1 MSGDTPRGGSAIHRL
16 SDGFAR
22 LAGWSFD
29 HRAVLVGFS
38 LLLVGGVFWLA
49 SAARIDMSYES
60 FFDPE
65 DDAFTKYEQYREDF
79 GSDEISYV
87 LYEAPDAEHGVFD
100 LDVMRRIAELT
111 EALIDEVPFVYDVK
125 SLPNAELTIG
135 TEDGIEIEKIED
147 DFPETQAELLAL
159 RDRFLAKPMLV
170 GGLLSADA
178 SHAALIIEMDR
189 SSTDPIDEIQVD
201 PELGSAL
208 ENVYPQA
215 TETVIS
221 EILARPEYAGIRFYH
236 SGDVPLNAYYA
247 RVIDRESGGLMLAMI
262 GFIALML
269 GFFFRSVAGV
279 IGPLVVVTI
288 ASVSVASF
296 IVVMGWTIDMTFS
309 SVPTLIVAIGVAHG
323 VHILS
328 EFRHRFVELG
338 DRRSALVETMRLVG
352 APAMLTSLTTAAG
365 FGSMSF
371 VPIKAIAHMGAYS
384 AFGVLAA
391 FVLSVTL
398 LMSFLS
404 FGPARPTQRQIA
416 RVDRTEEKRSLRPL
430 LQIVAATAI
439 RWRRPILIVSAGVF
453 VFAFAGIAQI
463 RVDSNWM
470 DDFRDEV
477 ELKQVTKRVDGVM
490 GGVANFIYLFETEDE
505 GGIKEPAAL
514 REIERV
520 QQLASRDP
528 ELVRKTYSIV
538 DVLKDLNRA
547 FHEDDPAYYRI
558 PESRELVAQYLL
570 LYEMSGGEETEKLV
584 SPDYRRAGLELRLR
598 LGPTSEIANLHRD
611 VTAAVEAEPLEATTM
626 SATGIGALWL
636 KLMDYIV
643 SSQVEAFMIAFVV
656 IAGMMVGV
664 FSSWKVG
671 LISMVPNLAPVFLAL
686 AALGWLD
693 LPLDYSKISIAG
705 VAMGIA
711 VDDTIHLISRFKREF
726 ERLGRYREALY
737 AAMGDVGRALV
748 ITSVALIVGFLV
760 TTRSELASQAV
771 QGYLLAAT
779 IAVALVA
786 DFLLMPALILTFR
799 PFGPE
804 TAEAN
809 STAEA
814 ELAEAA

>member
-1 MSGDTPRGGSAIHRL
+1 MSGDASQDDDPIHRL
-16 SDGFAR
+16 SDGFAA

-29 HRAVLVGFS
+29 HRLLLVGFS
-38 LLLVGGVFWLA
+38 IALIGGVVWLA
-49 SAARIDMSYES
+49 SMARIDNSYES

-65 DDAFTKYEQYREDF
+65 DTTFTKYEQYREDF

-111 EALIDEVPFVYDVK
+111 DALIDEVPFVYDVK
-125 SLPNAELTIG
+125 SLANAELTVG
-135 TEDGIEIEKIED
+135 VEDGIEIEKIED
-147 DFPETQAELLAL
+147 DFPEAQAALLAY
-159 RDRFLAKPMLV
+159 RDRFLDKPLLV
-170 GGLLSADA
+170 GGLLSDDA
-178 SHAALIIEMDR
+178 RHGALIIEMDR
-189 SSTDPIDEIQVD
+189 SSTDPVDEIMVD
-201 PELGSAL
+201 PELGSAM
-208 ENVYPQA
+208 ENIYPQA
-215 TETVIS
+215 TESVIA

-247 RVIDRESGGLMLAMI
+247 RVIERESGGLMLSMVA
-262 GFIALML
+262 FVALML

-279 IGPLVVVTI
+279 VGPIFVVTI
-288 ASVSVASF
+288 ASISVAAF
-296 IVVMGWTIDMTFS
+296 IHVMGWTLDMTFS

-328 EFRHRFVELG
+328 EFRHRLVELG

-352 APAMLTSLTTAAG
+352 TPSLLTSLTTAAG

-384 AFGVLAA
+384 AFGVMAA
-391 FVLSVTL
+391 FFLSVTL
-398 LMSFLS
+398 LMAFLS
-404 FGPARPTQRQIA
+404 FGPRQPTARQIA
-416 RVDRTEEKRSLRPL
+416 RIDRAEEGRSLRPL
-430 LQIVAATAI
+430 LHAAASMAI
-439 RWRRPILIVSAGVF
+439 RWRSTILVVSAGVF
-453 VFAFAGIAQI
+453 VFAFAGMAQI
-463 RVDSNWM
+463 QVDSNWM

-477 ELKQVTKRVDGVM
+477 PLKQVTQRVDAVM
-490 GGVANFIYLFETEDE
+490 GGMSNFIYLFETDEE

-520 QQLASRDP
+520 QQFAERDP
-528 ELVRKTYSIV
+528 DLVRKTYSIV

-547 FHEDDPAYYRI
+547 FHSDDPSYYRI

-598 LGPTSEIANLHRD
+598 LGPTSEIAGLHRD
-611 VTAAVEAEPLEATTM
+611 VMTAIEAEPLEATRV
-626 SATGIGALWL
+626 SPTGIGALWL

-656 IAGMMVGV
+656 IAGMMIGV
-664 FSSWKVG
+664 FRSFKVG

-686 AALGWLD
+686 GALGWLD

-711 VDDTIHLISRFKREF
+711 VDDTIHLISRFRYEF

-737 AAMGDVGRALV
+737 AAMNDVGRALI
-748 ITSVALIVGFLV
+748 ITSVALIMGFLV
-760 TTRSELASQAV
+760 TTRSELASQEV

-779 IAVALVA
+779 IAVALIA

-804 TAEAN
+804 TEA
-809 STAEA
+809 AA
-814 ELAEAA
+814 DMVELADAA